1 MSYEIR
7 VIPAAERDFEGLPLP
22 AQERIADAIQGL
34 ADEPRPPGVIKMK
47 QPPNAWRIRV
57 GNYRVAY
64 YIDDTNE
71 VVEIFAIGDLRD
83 IYRKLR
89 H

>member
-1 MSYEIR
+1 
-7 VIPAAERDFEGLPLP
+7 
-22 AQERIADAIQGL
+22 
-34 ADEPRPPGVIKMK
+34 MK

-57 GNYRVAY
+57 GNHRVAY

-71 VVEIFAIGDLRD
+71 VIEIFAIGDRRD
-83 IYRKLR
+83 IYCKMR